1 MPWERVERLDAAAMT
16 DAVHASTGI
25 RLELAGHCPGGQTGA
40 AYVRWPDGHLAV
52 LKWRPGAPLE
62 DFERGPL
69 AVIDVLRAAGYP
81 APAIEMAVQ
90 VGSAVVTVQ
99 QHVPGTE
106 IAYLDQVLL
115 DQALALNRRQAGT
128 LAGRTDVDPMRLYL
142 SSNGGGFCLHEPLRQ
157 FGSRTAALER
167 WVRGIGV
174 VYPDELPGDDA
185 VHCDFQPA
193 NILASDG
200 LISGVI
206 DWDGA
211 ARGDCRFDLVTL
223 RFGLHAIRCDADVVA
238 KLDEVLDFFP
248 PEILLPAWAHMS
260 LRMVDWAIRHFT
272 ASDVEHWLGLAVRRA
287 GPSGTGRAP
296 LRL

>member
-1 MPWERVERLDAAAMT
+1 MI

-25 RLELAGHCPGGQTGA
+25 RLDLVGPCRGGQTGA

-52 LKWRPGAPLE
+52 LKWRPGVPLK

-69 AVIDVLRAAGYP
+69 AVVNVLRAAGYP
-81 APAIEMAVQ
+81 APAMELAVQ

-99 QHVPGTE
+99 QLMPGTE
-106 IAYLDQVLL
+106 IVFLDHALL
-115 DQALALNRRQAGT
+115 DQALALNRRQAGI
-128 LAGRTDVDPMRLYL
+128 LAGRADIDPMRLYL
-142 SSNGGGFCLHEPLRQ
+142 SSDGGGFCLHEPLRQ
-157 FGSRTAALER
+157 FSSHTAALER
-167 WVRGIGV
+167 WVRGIGAA
-174 VYPDELPGDDA
+174 YPDELPGDDA

-200 LISGVI
+200 LITGVI

-223 RFGLHAIRCDADVVA
+223 RFGLHAIRCDDSAIA
-238 KLDEVLDFFP
+238 MLDQALDFFP
-248 PEILLPAWAHMS
+248 HEILLPAWAHLS

-272 ASDVEHWLGLAVRRA
+272 ASDVEHWLDLAVRRIV
-287 GPSGTGRAP
+287 
-296 LRL
+296 